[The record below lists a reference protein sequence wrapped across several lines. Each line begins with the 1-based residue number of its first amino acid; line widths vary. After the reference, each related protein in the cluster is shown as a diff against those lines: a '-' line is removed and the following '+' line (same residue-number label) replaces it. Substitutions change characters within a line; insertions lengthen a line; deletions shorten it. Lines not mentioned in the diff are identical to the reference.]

1 MILCPNHTIKII
13 DFGYAISLSGLS
25 SFAGLTLNSAGT
37 YGFFDPEMTIG
48 KKQLDLYSLGKFL
61 YYIVF
66 PQSYL
71 NYTSKINSD
80 STYWQIKEY
89 VSESEQC
96 QLPKRIA
103 ELYRL
108 LIKGEKIQESD
119 LNYLIQYFQ

>member
-1 MILCPNHTIKII
+1 
-13 DFGYAISLSGLS
+13 
-25 SFAGLTLNSAGT
+25 
-37 YGFFDPEMTIG
+37 
-48 KKQLDLYSLGKFL
+48 
-61 YYIVF
+61 YIVF

-71 NYTSKINSD
+71 NYMSKINSD

-108 LIKGEKIQESD
+108 LIKGEKIQETD
-119 LNYLIQYFQ
+119 LNYLIQHFQ